1 LAIFLNLGYANQN
14 SFRQV
19 ESAGPQDRLAYYE

>member
-1 LAIFLNLGYANQN
+1 VSFSSLGYANKN
-14 SFRQV
+14 SFRQM